1 MRTKAGVAALAAA
14 CVLGA
19 TTGTSYAGEAGI
31 DNDGNF
37 LTADADVSPPVAGT
51 KKKPQPVTLDFHQMF
66 GNYRTGKQPPRST
79 EIAVRLPR
87 GMTLHPDFVGECP
100 LPATDADIRADRCSA
115 SSRVGAGTA
124 LADARNLGLPDP
136 IPATVTAFSGAAHNG
151 NPTLL
156 LQGRVTFG
164 GSTVVVEYDF
174 EVVDAASG
182 GFGLR
187 LVTFDPFTSP
197 PPDPNSGYITLNK
210 LDLKVGKNVKRRV
223 SGKRV
228 GRGYLEAP
236 NTCSKAGWAFREEFT
251 LVTGATLLAPDAVAC
266 TR

>member
-1 MRTKAGVAALAAA
+1 MRTKAGVAVLAAA
-14 CVLGA
+14 GVLA
-19 TTGTSYAGEAGI
+19 AMTGTSYGGEAGI

-37 LTADADVSPPVAGT
+37 LVADADVSPPVAGT

-66 GNYRTGKQPPRST
+66 GNYRTGNQPPRST
-79 EIAVRLPR
+79 DLAVRLPR
-87 GMTLHPDFVGECP
+87 GMTIHPDFVGECP
-100 LPATDADIRADRCSA
+100 LPKSDADIRDDRCSA
-115 SSRVGAGTA
+115 SSRVGTGTA
-124 LADARNLGLPDP
+124 LADARNLGFADP

-156 LQGRVTFG
+156 LQGVVTVG
-164 GSTVVVEYDF
+164 GAKVTVEYDF
-174 EVVDAASG
+174 DVVDAASG

-187 LVTFDPFTSP
+187 LITFDPFPSP
-197 PPDPNSGYITLNK
+197 APDPNSGYITLNK

-236 NTCSKAGWAFREEFT
+236 NTCSKAGWAFREEFI
-251 LVTGATLLAPDAVAC
+251 LVTGATLLAPDTVAC
-266 TR
+266 TK